1 MSRLDTVAAKGK
13 VRVVGFDQATIDF
26 GISVFDD
33 GQLTWCSVKHLTG
46 ETNKRLMNA
55 GLFVAEVVE
64 ILQPDYVIYE
74 DIQYQTT
81 TAYSGY
87 TTFKVLA
94 ELKGIVGYEL
104 DKAGVPNEHVLNK
117 VWQAKYGIRGRGRAE
132 QKLNVISKVKFLY
145 PHLTNVTDDIA
156 DAVLIGKYGADKI
169 APQHQ
174 ITSLF

>member
-1 MSRLDTVAAKGK
+1 
-13 VRVVGFDQATIDF
+13 
-26 GISVFDD
+26 
-33 GQLTWCSVKHLTG
+33 
-46 ETNKRLMNA
+46 MNA

-132 QKLNVISKVKFLY
+132 QKAKCNLKSQVPI
-145 PHLTNVTDDIA
+145 P
-156 DAVLIGKYGADKI
+156 
-169 APQHQ
+169 
-174 ITSLF
+174 TSYKCYRRHCRCCPYW